1 MTSSSSPQ
9 SEDKRPNV
17 EVSPETYLETL
28 QDVQQQQVELKV
40 EVERIHQ
47 DVERFRVFFQTLVS
61 GLLLAI
67 AIAFGIAIWYAYRS
81 FSERQIARQAVEEV
95 TATQESLATQVDRLE
110 GRLQQLEQ
118 DFPEQVD
125 EVNDDVQASQTELRR
140 LRERLEAV
148 TTELEALNQ
157 AVEPADTE
165 SEPETETSTPQTSR

>member
-81 FSERQIARQAVEEV
+81 FSEQQIARQTVDEV
-95 TATQESLATQVDRLE
+95 TAMQESLATQVDRLE
-110 GRLQQLEQ
+110 GRLQRLEQ
-118 DFPEQVD
+118 DFPERVD
-125 EVNDDVQASQTELRR
+125 EVNDDVQASQTALRR
-140 LRERLEAV
+140 LRERLDAV
-148 TTELEALNQ
+148 TAQLEALNQ
-157 AVEPADTE
+157 DSDETE
-165 SEPETETSTPQTSR
+165 EETETSEETASPEATR